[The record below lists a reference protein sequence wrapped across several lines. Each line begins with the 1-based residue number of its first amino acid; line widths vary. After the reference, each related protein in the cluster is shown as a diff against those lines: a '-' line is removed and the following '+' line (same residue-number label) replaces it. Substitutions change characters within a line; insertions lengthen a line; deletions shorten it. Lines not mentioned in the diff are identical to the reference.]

1 MKSGKIGKAGKM
13 KGLKKMMHDRSL
25 SGPTIRCQYLE
36 EPPLRFADGGEH
48 IAPKLGIS
56 HFGPKSY
63 KPPKRHPFLVRVGI
77 IGTAETIEKTKQ
89 WIEKNSEGVQGD
101 QEHPDFL
108 GYREDRGFFSKLLFD
123 EDWIEQLTHSEIEDV
138 LSVRP
143 ARVRFEEVLTLLE
156 SKLALLDRKDRRPEY
171 VVVALPNELYRK
183 CRVVNYRDRHLGDV
197 HRDLRRAFKAMAMK
211 YRIPTQLLRQATTES
226 DGPTTVDGRLKKDYP
241 SEIAWDFFTGLY
253 FKAGGFP
260 WGPVGLIPGTCYV
273 GIGFYR
279 PLGSNLRA
287 MQTSLVQAFD
297 EHGDGLVLRGHELT
311 WDPEKERSKSPHLT
325 EEQTYSLVELVLT
338 RYQEEMKQTPQRVVV
353 HKTSRYWPA
362 EKEGFKQ
369 ALRDRVSRYDLIA
382 LAPQSTVRL
391 LAVNRYLPLRGTHFC
406 VGDIDYLYTTGC
418 IAELRQFH
426 SVHVPSPL
434 QIADHIEYDTPRKTL
449 LREILILTKMNWN
462 SSRLG
467 GLWPITLK
475 SSRMVGDIMREIPAD
490 REPLTNFKFYM

>member
-1 MKSGKIGKAGKM
+1 MKSGKIWKVGKT
-13 KGLKKMMHDRSL
+13 KGLKKMMLDRSL

-101 QEHPDFL
+101 QEHPDFP
-108 GYREDRGFFSKLLFD
+108 GYQEDRGFFSKLLFD

-325 EEQTYSLVELVLT
+325 EEQAYSLVELVLT

-391 LAVNRYLPLRGTHFC
+391 LAVNRYPPLRGTHFC
-406 VGDIDYLYTTGC
+406 VGDIDYLYTTGY

-434 QIADHIEYDTPRKTL
+434 QIADHIGYDTPRETL

-475 SSRMVGDIMREIPAD
+475 FSRMVGDIMREIPAD